1 MAGEILR
8 RGPNKKMEVKQP
20 AASKNRS
27 PPLRRAMNSAPFFA
41 PRPQITDRSLRL
53 ITSAGLVLSLMQPV
67 AAEERGPTIRY
78 FEASQKFDAALRD
91 KPKQGD
97 IDTLCSQYQ
106 SFLTRTRDALQDGS
120 PYLAT
125 AIGHELERVNSVKA
139 EYLKDPNRFRRV
151 RLDREWVQSNH
162 YKEAAWDF
170 RKVLGVG
177 VYETPP
183 VERPDFKP
191 YFGLGTSLFS
201 KPYLVDLKDFVAV
214 FGGVSGLK
222 AAKHARVLIGM
233 PGFPKNSFYYHSYD
247 GEFGDFSH
255 SGLDFN
261 RMYVVTDNWDQV
273 VAVQLTCEDPSYLPR
288 LPHEGIGIFN
298 FVQFRR
304 KGTTSA

>member
-1 MAGEILR
+1 M
-8 RGPNKKMEVKQP
+8 
-20 AASKNRS
+20 
-27 PPLRRAMNSAPFFA
+27 
-41 PRPQITDRSLRL
+41 
-53 ITSAGLVLSLMQPV
+53 
-67 AAEERGPTIRY
+67 
-78 FEASQKFDAALRD
+78 
-91 KPKQGD
+91 
-97 IDTLCSQYQ
+97 
-106 SFLTRTRDALQDGS
+106 
-120 PYLAT
+120 
-125 AIGHELERVNSVKA
+125 NSVKA

-273 VAVQLTCEDPSYLPR
+273 VAVQFTCEDPSYLPR

-304 KGTTSA
+304 KGTTSALVRFARGGDHGETVIRTTLEDSGGPKEMSILFLPAPTREMVSFALTTP